1 MSSETLPER
10 VRGLEVS
17 VSSINRELAEMKD
30 AYDDRDEDKEIRM
43 RSLETTV
50 NRALGIL
57 STVMAV
63 ATIIQVVVA
72 ILRK

>member
-1 MSSETLPER
+1 
-10 VRGLEVS
+10 
-17 VSSINRELAEMKD
+17 MKD